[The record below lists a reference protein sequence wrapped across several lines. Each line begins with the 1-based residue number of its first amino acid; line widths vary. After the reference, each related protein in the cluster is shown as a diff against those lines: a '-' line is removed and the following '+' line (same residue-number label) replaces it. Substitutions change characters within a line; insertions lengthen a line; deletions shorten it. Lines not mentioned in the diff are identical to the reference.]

1 MVKLLIL
8 QGPGHC
14 PQVTQVDAMRVERL
28 REALAVCRYAFNS
41 LEISNELG
49 YRLLLEESSKLP
61 NDRLVPL
68 DGQGLPRGECDA
80 LLEHIGV
87 ELVFRGLLQVALEFP
102 EASEVL
108 FGTFGG
114 QLLCSGGLLFVFLL
128 LGFGEL

>member
-28 REALAVCRYAFNS
+28 REALAVGRYAFNS

-49 YRLLLEESSKLP
+49 YRLLLEESGKLP
-61 NDRLVPL
+61 DDRLVPL

-87 ELVFRGLLQVALEFP
+87 EQVFRSLLQVALEFP

-114 QLLCSGGLLFVFLL
+114 QLLCGGGFLFVFLL